1 MLITHFFT
9 SLVVETSETNIIDFV
24 KVSLGKSCKS
34 ASVNFV
40 EVALGE
46 SCKSA
51 SVNFVKVSLGE
62 SCKSTAVN
70 FVKVSLGESCK
81 STPVDFVEILP
92 DSSKGGATETKTNV
106 RLICLDDFP
115 VFGSH

>member
-9 SLVVETSETNIIDFV
+9 SSVVETSETNIIDFV

-34 ASVNFV
+34 
-40 EVALGE
+40 
-46 SCKSA
+46 
-51 SVNFVKVSLGE
+51 
-62 SCKSTAVN
+62 
-70 FVKVSLGESCK
+70 
-81 STPVDFVEILP
+81 TPVDFVKILP